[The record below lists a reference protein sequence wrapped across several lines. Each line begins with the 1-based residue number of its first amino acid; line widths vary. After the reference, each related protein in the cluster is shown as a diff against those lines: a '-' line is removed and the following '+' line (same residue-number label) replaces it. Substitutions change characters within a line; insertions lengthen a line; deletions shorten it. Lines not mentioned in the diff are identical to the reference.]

1 MIRKFINRREEL
13 EYLEREFLDTGLKVV
28 ILYGRRRVG
37 KTELINQFCKD
48 KPHIYFLADKRGT
61 QVNAREFAANSAGY
75 FSDIMPEVRNFD
87 DAFIYVRKRAGDG
100 RLIVTIDEFAY
111 LVEKDDSIPSV
122 FQKIVDVH
130 LKGTN
135 VYLILC
141 GSSIS
146 MMEGILGYRS
156 PLYGRRT
163 GQWRVTPL
171 KFKDSWSFLPRYS
184 LEEFI
189 EAFSVVG
196 NIPAYLTQFDDSADV
211 YENIEKRILG
221 KGNPLY
227 EEVEFIL
234 RAELRE
240 PSVYMSVVEAIANGA
255 TKVTEI
261 ANRCYRDAK
270 DIPKYLQVLQ
280 RLQLVQRVVPVTERR
295 PKTKKALY
303 QISDNF
309 FRFWFRFV
317 YPNRSDVEGGEVNR
331 ALTKI
336 KAEFNPYVGMIFEQV
351 CREFLV
357 ELNLRAGLALPF
369 HFTKIGNWWGYFRE
383 DGVRK
388 EIEIDLVA
396 LNDDTR
402 DILFAECKWQ
412 NKKVGI
418 DTYHNLMEKSARV
431 EWDND
436 KRREYFALFS
446 KAGFTPELK
455 RKKEK
460 ENVILFDLKE
470 IEKYLK
476 SYSADET
483 RKTENKLL
491 TQINAD
497 DKDQQC
503 SSS

>member
-1 MIRKFINRREEL
+1 MIRKFVNRKEEL
-13 EYLEREFLDTGLKVV
+13 EFLEREFMDTGLKVI

-61 QVNAREFAANSAGY
+61 AINAREFAANSARY
-75 FSDIMPEVRNFD
+75 FNDITPEVRNFD
-87 DAFIYVRKRAGDG
+87 DAFIYILKRTEDRK
-100 RLIVTIDEFAY
+100 LIVTIDEFAY

-135 VYLILC
+135 TYLILC

-163 GQWRVTPL
+163 GQWKVTPL
-171 KFKDSWSFLPRYS
+171 RFKDSWSFLPRYS

-196 NIPAYLTQFDDSADV
+196 NIPAYLLQFDDSADI
-211 YENIEKRILG
+211 YENIEKGILRR
-221 KGNPLY
+221 GNPLY
-227 EEVEFIL
+227 DEVEFIL

-261 ANRCYRDAK
+261 ANRCYINAK

-280 RLQLVQRVVPVTERR
+280 RLQLVQRVVPITERKT
-295 PKTKKALY
+295 KTKKAIY

-317 YPNRSDVEGGEVNR
+317 YPNRSDVEGGEVDR
-331 ALTKI
+331 ALSKI
-336 KAEFNPYVGMIFEQV
+336 RAEFNLYVGRIFEQV
-351 CREFLV
+351 CREFLEEV
-357 ELNLRAGLALPF
+357 NHRAGLPF
-369 HFTKIGNWWGYFRE
+369 HFTKIGNWWGHFRE

-388 EIEIDLVA
+388 EIEIDIVA
-396 LNDDTR
+396 LNEDTR
-402 DILFAECKWQ
+402 DILFAECKWL

-418 DTYHNLMEKSARV
+418 NTYHNLMEKSTRV
-431 EWDND
+431 EWHLD
-436 KRREYFALFS
+436 KRKEYFALFS

-455 RKKEK
+455 K
-460 ENVILFDLKE
+460 ENIILFDLKE
-470 IEKYLK
+470 IEKIK
-476 SYSADET
+476 RA
-483 RKTENKLL
+483 
-491 TQINAD
+491 
-497 DKDQQC
+497 
-503 SSS
+503 

>member
-1 MIRKFINRREEL
+1 MIRKFVNRKEEL
-13 EYLEREFLDTGLKVV
+13 EFLEREFMDTGLKVI

-61 QVNAREFAANSAGY
+61 AINAREFAANSARY
-75 FSDIMPEVRNFD
+75 FNDITPEVRNFD
-87 DAFIYVRKRAGDG
+87 DALIYILKRTEDRK
-100 RLIVTIDEFAY
+100 LIVTIDEFAY

-130 LKGTN
+130 LKGANT
-135 VYLILC
+135 YLILC

-163 GQWRVTPL
+163 GQWKVTPL
-171 KFKDSWSFLPRYS
+171 RFKDSWSFLPRYS

-196 NIPAYLTQFDDSADV
+196 NIPAYLLQFDDSADI
-211 YENIEKRILG
+211 YENIEKGILRR
-221 KGNPLY
+221 GNPLY

-240 PSVYMSVVEAIANGA
+240 PSVYMSVVEAIANGV

-261 ANRCYRDAK
+261 ANRCYINAK

-280 RLQLVQRVVPVTERR
+280 RLQLVQRVVPITERKT
-295 PKTKKALY
+295 KTKKAIY

-317 YPNRSDVEGGEVNR
+317 YPNRSDVEGGEVDR
-331 ALTKI
+331 ALSKI
-336 KAEFNPYVGMIFEQV
+336 RAEFNLYVGRIFEQV
-351 CREFLV
+351 CREFLEEV
-357 ELNLRAGLALPF
+357 NHRAGLPF
-369 HFTKIGNWWGYFRE
+369 HFTKIGNWWGHFRE

-388 EIEIDLVA
+388 EIEIDIVA
-396 LNDDTR
+396 LNEDTR
-402 DILFAECKWQ
+402 DILFAECKWL

-418 DTYHNLMEKSARV
+418 NTYHNLMEKSTRV
-431 EWDND
+431 EWHLD
-436 KRREYFALFS
+436 KRKEYFALFS

-455 RKKEK
+455 K
-460 ENVILFDLKE
+460 ENIILFDLKE
-470 IEKYLK
+470 IEKIK
-476 SYSADET
+476 RA
-483 RKTENKLL
+483 
-491 TQINAD
+491 
-497 DKDQQC
+497 
-503 SSS
+503 

>member
-1 MIRKFINRREEL
+1 MIRKFVNRKEEL
-13 EYLEREFLDTGLKVV
+13 EFLETEFMDTGLKVI

-61 QVNAREFAANSAGY
+61 AINAREFAANSARY
-75 FSDIMPEVRNFD
+75 FNDITPDVRNFD
-87 DAFIYVRKRAGDG
+87 DAFIYILKRTEDRK
-100 RLIVTIDEFAY
+100 LIVAIDEFAY

-135 VYLILC
+135 TYLILC

-163 GQWRVTPL
+163 GQWKVTPL
-171 KFKDSWSFLPRYS
+171 RFMDSWSFLPRYS

-196 NIPAYLTQFDDSADV
+196 NIPAYLLQFDDSADI

-227 EEVEFIL
+227 DEVEFIL

-261 ANRCYRDAK
+261 ANRCYMNAK

-280 RLQLVQRVVPVTERR
+280 RLQLVHRVVPVTERKT
-295 PKTKKALY
+295 KTKKALY

-317 YPNRSDVEGGEVNR
+317 YPNRSDVEGGEVDR
-331 ALTKI
+331 ALSKI
-336 KAEFNPYVGMIFEQV
+336 RAEFNPYVGRIFEQV

-357 ELNLRAGLALPF
+357 EVNHRAGLPF
-369 HFTKIGNWWGYFRE
+369 HFTKIGTWWGHFRE
-383 DGVRK
+383 DGMRK

-396 LNDDTR
+396 LNEDTR

-418 DTYHNLMEKSARV
+418 NTYHNLMEKSTRV
-431 EWDND
+431 EWHLD
-436 KRREYFALFS
+436 KRKEYFALFS

-455 RKKEK
+455 KEEDK

-470 IEKYLK
+470 IEKI
-476 SYSADET
+476 
-483 RKTENKLL
+483 NKKGL
-491 TQINAD
+491 
-497 DKDQQC
+497 
-503 SSS
+503 S

>member
-1 MIRKFINRREEL
+1 MIRKFVNRKEEL
-13 EYLEREFLDTGLKVV
+13 EFLEREFMDTGLKVI

-61 QVNAREFAANSAGY
+61 AINAREFAANSARY
-75 FSDIMPEVRNFD
+75 FNDITPEVRNFD
-87 DAFIYVRKRAGDG
+87 DAFIYILKRTEDRK
-100 RLIVTIDEFAY
+100 LIVTIDEFAY

-130 LKGTN
+130 LKGANT
-135 VYLILC
+135 YLILC

-163 GQWRVTPL
+163 GQWKVTPL
-171 KFKDSWSFLPRYS
+171 RFKDSWSFLPRYS

-196 NIPAYLTQFDDSADV
+196 NIPAYLLQFDDSADI
-211 YENIEKRILG
+211 YENIEKGILRR
-221 KGNPLY
+221 GNPLY

-240 PSVYMSVVEAIANGA
+240 PSVYMSVVEAIANGV

-261 ANRCYRDAK
+261 ANRCYINAK

-280 RLQLVQRVVPVTERR
+280 RLQLVQRVVPITERKT
-295 PKTKKALY
+295 KTKKAIY

-317 YPNRSDVEGGEVNR
+317 YPNRSDVEGGEVDR
-331 ALTKI
+331 ALSKI
-336 KAEFNPYVGMIFEQV
+336 RAEFNLYVGRIFEQV
-351 CREFLV
+351 CREFLEEV
-357 ELNLRAGLALPF
+357 NHRAGLPF
-369 HFTKIGNWWGYFRE
+369 HFTKIGNWWGHFRE

-388 EIEIDLVA
+388 EIEIDIVA
-396 LNDDTR
+396 LNEDTR
-402 DILFAECKWQ
+402 DILFAECKWL

-418 DTYHNLMEKSARV
+418 NTYHNLMEKSTRV
-431 EWDND
+431 EWHLD
-436 KRREYFALFS
+436 KRKEYFALFS

-455 RKKEK
+455 K
-460 ENVILFDLKE
+460 ENIILFDLKE
-470 IEKYLK
+470 IEKIK
-476 SYSADET
+476 RA
-483 RKTENKLL
+483 
-491 TQINAD
+491 
-497 DKDQQC
+497 
-503 SSS
+503 

>member
-1 MIRKFINRREEL
+1 MIRKFVNRKEEL
-13 EYLEREFLDTGLKVV
+13 EFLEREFMDTGLKVI

-61 QVNAREFAANSAGY
+61 AINAREFAANSARY
-75 FSDIMPEVRNFD
+75 FNDITPEVRNFD
-87 DAFIYVRKRAGDG
+87 DAFIYILKRTEDRK
-100 RLIVTIDEFAY
+100 LIVTIDEFAY

-130 LKGTN
+130 LKGANT
-135 VYLILC
+135 YLILC

-163 GQWRVTPL
+163 GQWKVTPL
-171 KFKDSWSFLPRYS
+171 RFKDSWSFLPRYS

-196 NIPAYLTQFDDSADV
+196 NIPAYLLQFDDSADI
-211 YENIEKRILG
+211 YENIEKGILRR
-221 KGNPLY
+221 GNPLY

-240 PSVYMSVVEAIANGA
+240 PSVYMSVVEAIANGV

-261 ANRCYRDAK
+261 ANRCYINAK

-280 RLQLVQRVVPVTERR
+280 RLQLVQRVVPITERKT
-295 PKTKKALY
+295 KTKKAIY

-317 YPNRSDVEGGEVNR
+317 YPNRSDVEGGEVDR
-331 ALTKI
+331 ALSKI
-336 KAEFNPYVGMIFEQV
+336 RAEFNLYVGRIFEQV
-351 CREFLV
+351 CREFLEEV
-357 ELNLRAGLALPF
+357 NHRAGLPF
-369 HFTKIGNWWGYFRE
+369 HFTKIGNWWGHFRE

-388 EIEIDLVA
+388 EIEIDIVA
-396 LNDDTR
+396 LNEDTR
-402 DILFAECKWQ
+402 DILFAECKWL

-418 DTYHNLMEKSARV
+418 NTYHNLMEKSTRV
-431 EWDND
+431 EWHLD
-436 KRREYFALFS
+436 KRKEYFALFS

-455 RKKEK
+455 K

-470 IEKYLK
+470 IEKHLK
-476 SYSADET
+476 S
-483 RKTENKLL
+483 
-491 TQINAD
+491 
-497 DKDQQC
+497 
-503 SSS
+503 

>member
-1 MIRKFINRREEL
+1 MIRKFVNRREEL
-13 EYLEREFLDTGLKVV
+13 EFLEREFKDTGLKVI

-61 QVNAREFAANSAGY
+61 LINAREFAANAARY
-75 FSDIMPEVRNFD
+75 FNDITPEVRNFD
-87 DAFIYVRKRAGDG
+87 DAFIYIQKRAGDG
-100 RLIVTIDEFAY
+100 RIIVTIDEFSY
-111 LVEKDDSIPSV
+111 LVEKDDSVPSV

-135 VYLILC
+135 IYLILC

-163 GQWRVTPL
+163 GQWKVTPL
-171 KFKDSWSFLPRYS
+171 RFVDSWSFLPRYS
-184 LEEFI
+184 LEKFI

-196 NIPAYLTQFDDSADV
+196 SIPAYLIMFDDSADI

-227 EEVEFIL
+227 DEVEFIL

-240 PSVYMSVVEAIANGA
+240 PSVYMSVVEAIANGV

-261 ANRCYRDAK
+261 ASRCYMNAK

-280 RLQLVQRVVPVTERR
+280 RLHLVQRVVPVTERK
-295 PKTKKALY
+295 PKTKKAIY
-303 QISDNF
+303 QISDNY

-317 YPNRSDVEGGEVNR
+317 YPNRSDVEGGEVDR
-331 ALTKI
+331 VLTRI
-336 KAEFNPYVGMIFEQV
+336 REDFNPYVGMIFEQV
-351 CREFLV
+351 CREFLE
-357 ELNLRAGLALPF
+357 ELNHRAALPF
-369 HFTKIGNWWGYFRE
+369 PVTKIGNWWGHFRE

-388 EIEIDLVA
+388 EIEIDIVS
-396 LNDDTR
+396 LNEDTR
-402 DILFAECKWQ
+402 DILFAGCKWQ

-418 DTYHNLMEKSARV
+418 NTYHKLREKSTLV
-431 EWDND
+431 EWHND

-455 RKKEK
+455 K

-470 IEKYLK
+470 IEKYLN
-476 SYSADET
+476 SYKN
-483 RKTENKLL
+483 RRL
-491 TQINAD
+491 
-497 DKDQQC
+497 
-503 SSS
+503 

>member
-1 MIRKFINRREEL
+1 MIRKFVDRKEEL
-13 EYLEREFLDTGLKVV
+13 EFLETEFMDTELKVI
-28 ILYGRRRVG
+28 ILYGRRRIG

-61 QVNAREFAANSAGY
+61 LINAREFAANSARY
-75 FSDIMPEVRNFD
+75 FNDITPEVRNFD
-87 DAFIYVRKRAGDG
+87 DTFIYILKRTEDRK
-100 RLIVTIDEFAY
+100 LIVTIDEFAY

-163 GQWRVTPL
+163 GQWKVTPL
-171 KFKDSWSFLPRYS
+171 RFRDSWSFLPRYS

-196 NIPAYLTQFDDSADV
+196 NIPAYLLQFDDSADI

-240 PSVYMSVVEAIANGA
+240 PSVYMSVVEAIVNGA

-261 ANRCYRDAK
+261 ANRCYMNAK

-280 RLQLVQRVVPVTERR
+280 RLQLVRRVVPVTERK
-295 PKTKKALY
+295 PKTKKAIY

-317 YPNRSDVEGGEVNR
+317 YPNRSDVEGGEVDR
-331 ALTKI
+331 ALSKI
-336 KAEFNPYVGMIFEQV
+336 RAEFNPYVGMIFEQV

-357 ELNLRAGLALPF
+357 EVNHRAGLPF
-369 HFTKIGNWWGYFRE
+369 HFTKIGTWWGHFRE

-388 EIEIDLVA
+388 EIEIDIVA
-396 LNDDTR
+396 LNEDTR
-402 DILFAECKWQ
+402 DILFAECRWQ
-412 NKKVGI
+412 KNKKVGI
-418 DTYHNLMEKSARV
+418 NTYHNLMEKSTRV
-431 EWDND
+431 EWHND
-436 KRREYFALFS
+436 KRKEYFALFS
-446 KAGFTPELK
+446 KAGFTPGL
-455 RKKEK
+455 KKEK

-470 IEKYLK
+470 IEKHLK
-476 SYSADET
+476 S
-483 RKTENKLL
+483 
-491 TQINAD
+491 
-497 DKDQQC
+497 
-503 SSS
+503 

>member
-1 MIRKFINRREEL
+1 MIRKFVDRKEEL
-13 EYLEREFLDTGLKVV
+13 EFLETEFMDTELKVI
-28 ILYGRRRVG
+28 ILYGRRRIG

-61 QVNAREFAANSAGY
+61 LINAREFAANSARY
-75 FSDIMPEVRNFD
+75 FNDITPEVRNFD
-87 DAFIYVRKRAGDG
+87 DAFIYILKRTEDRK
-100 RLIVTIDEFAY
+100 LIVTIDEFAY

-163 GQWRVTPL
+163 GQWKVTPL
-171 KFKDSWSFLPRYS
+171 RFRDSWSFLPRYS

-196 NIPAYLTQFDDSADV
+196 NIPAYLLQFDDSADI

-227 EEVEFIL
+227 DEVEFIL

-261 ANRCYRDAK
+261 ANRCHINTK

-280 RLQLVQRVVPVTERR
+280 RLQLVHRVVPVTERK
-295 PKTKKALY
+295 PKTKKAIY

-317 YPNRSDVEGGEVNR
+317 YPNRSDVEGGEVDR
-331 ALTKI
+331 ALSKI
-336 KAEFNPYVGMIFEQV
+336 RAEFNPYVGMIFEQV

-357 ELNLRAGLALPF
+357 EVNHRAGLPF
-369 HFTKIGNWWGYFRE
+369 HFTKIGTWWGHFRE

-388 EIEIDLVA
+388 EIEIDIVA
-396 LNDDTR
+396 LNEDTR
-402 DILFAECKWQ
+402 DILFAECRWQ
-412 NKKVGI
+412 KNKKVGI
-418 DTYHNLMEKSARV
+418 NTYHNLMEKSTRV
-431 EWDND
+431 EWHND
-436 KRREYFALFS
+436 KRKEYFALFS
-446 KAGFTPELK
+446 KAGFTPGL
-455 RKKEK
+455 KKEK

-470 IEKYLK
+470 IEKHLK
-476 SYSADET
+476 S
-483 RKTENKLL
+483 
-491 TQINAD
+491 
-497 DKDQQC
+497 
-503 SSS
+503 

>member
-1 MIRKFINRREEL
+1 MIRKFVNRKEEL
-13 EYLEREFLDTGLKVV
+13 EFLEREFMDTGLKVI

-37 KTELINQFCKD
+37 KTELINQFCMD

-61 QVNAREFAANSAGY
+61 AINAREFAANSARY
-75 FSDIMPEVRNFD
+75 FNDITPEVRNFD
-87 DAFIYVRKRAGDG
+87 DAFIYILKRTENRK
-100 RLIVTIDEFAY
+100 LIVTIDEFAY

-130 LKGTN
+130 LKGMNT
-135 VYLILC
+135 YLILC

-163 GQWRVTPL
+163 GQWKVTPL
-171 KFKDSWSFLPRYS
+171 RFKDSWSFLPRYS

-189 EAFSVVG
+189 EAFSAVG
-196 NIPAYLTQFDDSADV
+196 NIPAYLLQFDDSADI
-211 YENIEKRILG
+211 YENIEKRILRR
-221 KGNPLY
+221 GNPLY
-227 EEVEFIL
+227 DEVEFIL

-240 PSVYMSVVEAIANGA
+240 PSVYMSVVEAIANGV

-261 ANRCYRDAK
+261 ANRCYMNAK

-280 RLQLVQRVVPVTERR
+280 RLQLVHRVVPITERKT
-295 PKTKKALY
+295 KTKKALY

-317 YPNRSDVEGGEVNR
+317 YPNRSDVEGGEVDR
-331 ALTKI
+331 VLSKI
-336 KAEFNPYVGMIFEQV
+336 RAEFNPYVGRIFEQV

-357 ELNLRAGLALPF
+357 EVNHRAGLPF
-369 HFTKIGNWWGYFRE
+369 HFTKIGNWWGHFRE

-388 EIEIDLVA
+388 EIEIDIVA
-396 LNDDTR
+396 LNEDTG
-402 DILFAECKWQ
+402 DILFAECKWL

-418 DTYHNLMEKSARV
+418 NTYHNLMEKSTRV
-431 EWDND
+431 EWHLD
-436 KRREYFALFS
+436 KRKEYFALFS
-446 KAGFTPELK
+446 KAGFTPEL
-455 RKKEK
+455 KKEK

-470 IEKYLK
+470 IEKHLK
-476 SYSADET
+476 S
-483 RKTENKLL
+483 
-491 TQINAD
+491 
-497 DKDQQC
+497 
-503 SSS
+503 

>member
-1 MIRKFINRREEL
+1 MIRKFVNRKEEL
-13 EYLEREFLDTGLKVV
+13 EFLETEFMDTGLKVI

-61 QVNAREFAANSAGY
+61 AINAREFAANSARY
-75 FSDIMPEVRNFD
+75 FNDITPEVRNFD
-87 DAFIYVRKRAGDG
+87 DAFIYILKRTEDRK
-100 RLIVTIDEFAY
+100 LIVTIDEFAY

-135 VYLILC
+135 IYLILC

-163 GQWRVTPL
+163 GQWKVTPL
-171 KFKDSWSFLPRYS
+171 RFKDSWSFLPRYS

-196 NIPAYLTQFDDSADV
+196 NIPAYLLQFDDSADI
-211 YENIEKRILG
+211 YENIEKRILRR
-221 KGNPLY
+221 GNPLY

-240 PSVYMSVVEAIANGA
+240 PSVYMSVVEAIADGV

-261 ANRCYRDAK
+261 ANRCYLNAK

-280 RLQLVQRVVPVTERR
+280 RLQLVHRVVPVTERK
-295 PKTKKALY
+295 PKTKKAIY

-309 FRFWFRFV
+309 FRFWFKFV
-317 YPNRSDVEGGEVNR
+317 YPNRSDVEGGEVGR
-331 ALTKI
+331 ALSKI
-336 KAEFNPYVGMIFEQV
+336 RAEFNPYVGRIFEQV
-351 CREFLV
+351 CREFLAEV
-357 ELNLRAGLALPF
+357 NHRAGLPF
-369 HFTKIGNWWGYFRE
+369 HFTKIGTWWGHFRE

-388 EIEIDLVA
+388 EIEIDIVA
-396 LNDDTR
+396 LNEDTR

-412 NKKVGI
+412 NKMVGI
-418 DTYHNLMEKSARV
+418 NTYHNLMEKSLRV
-431 EWDND
+431 EWHLD
-436 KRREYFALFS
+436 KRKEYFALFS

-455 RKKEK
+455 LEKEK
-460 ENVILFDLKE
+460 ENVILFDLNE
-470 IEKYLK
+470 IEKI
-476 SYSADET
+476 
-483 RKTENKLL
+483 NK
-491 TQINAD
+491 QNS
-497 DKDQQC
+497 KYKGR
-503 SSS
+503 

>member
-1 MIRKFINRREEL
+1 MIRKFVNRKEEL
-13 EYLEREFLDTGLKVV
+13 EFLEREFMDTGLKVI

-61 QVNAREFAANSAGY
+61 AINAREFAANSARY
-75 FSDIMPEVRNFD
+75 FNDITPEVRNFD
-87 DAFIYVRKRAGDG
+87 DAFIYILKRTEDRK
-100 RLIVTIDEFAY
+100 LIVTIDEFAY

-130 LKGTN
+130 LKGANT
-135 VYLILC
+135 YLILC

-163 GQWRVTPL
+163 GQWKVTPL
-171 KFKDSWSFLPRYS
+171 RFKDSWSFLPRYS

-196 NIPAYLTQFDDSADV
+196 NIPAYLLQFDDSADI
-211 YENIEKRILG
+211 YENIEKGILRR
-221 KGNPLY
+221 GNPLY

-240 PSVYMSVVEAIANGA
+240 PSVYMSVVEAIANGV

-261 ANRCYRDAK
+261 ANRCYINAK

-280 RLQLVQRVVPVTERR
+280 RLQLVQRVVPITERKT
-295 PKTKKALY
+295 KTKKAIY

-317 YPNRSDVEGGEVNR
+317 YPNRSDVEGGEVDR
-331 ALTKI
+331 ALSKI
-336 KAEFNPYVGMIFEQV
+336 RAEFNLYVGRIFEQV
-351 CREFLV
+351 CREFLEEV
-357 ELNLRAGLALPF
+357 NHRAGLPF
-369 HFTKIGNWWGYFRE
+369 HFTKIGNWWGHFRE

-388 EIEIDLVA
+388 EIEIDIVA
-396 LNDDTR
+396 LNEDTR
-402 DILFAECKWQ
+402 DILFAECKWL

-418 DTYHNLMEKSARV
+418 NTYHNLMEKSTRV
-431 EWDND
+431 EWHND
-436 KRREYFALFS
+436 KRKEYFALFS

-455 RKKEK
+455 K

-470 IEKYLK
+470 IEKHLK
-476 SYSADET
+476 S
-483 RKTENKLL
+483 
-491 TQINAD
+491 
-497 DKDQQC
+497 
-503 SSS
+503 

>member
-1 MIRKFINRREEL
+1 MIRKFVNRKEEL
-13 EYLEREFLDTGLKVV
+13 EFLERDFMDTGLKVI

-37 KTELINQFCKD
+37 KTELINQFCMD

-61 QVNAREFAANSAGY
+61 AINAREFAANSARY
-75 FSDIMPEVRNFD
+75 FNDITPEVRNFD
-87 DAFIYVRKRAGDG
+87 DAFIYILKRTENRK
-100 RLIVTIDEFAY
+100 LIVTIDEFAY

-130 LKGTN
+130 MKGTN
-135 VYLILC
+135 TYLILC

-163 GQWRVTPL
+163 GQWKVTPL
-171 KFKDSWSFLPRYS
+171 RFKDSWSFLPRYS
-184 LEEFI
+184 LEAFI
-189 EAFSVVG
+189 EAFSAVG
-196 NIPAYLTQFDDSADV
+196 NIPAYLLQFDDSADI
-211 YENIEKRILG
+211 YENIEKRILRR
-221 KGNPLY
+221 GNPLY
-227 EEVEFIL
+227 DEVEFIL

-240 PSVYMSVVEAIANGA
+240 PSVYMSVVEAIANGV

-261 ANRCYRDAK
+261 ANRCYINAK

-280 RLQLVQRVVPVTERR
+280 RLQLVHRVVPITERKT
-295 PKTKKALY
+295 KTKKALY

-317 YPNRSDVEGGEVNR
+317 YPNRSDVEGGEVDR
-331 ALTKI
+331 VLSKI
-336 KAEFNPYVGMIFEQV
+336 RAEFNPYVGRIFEQV

-357 ELNLRAGLALPF
+357 EVNHRAGLPF
-369 HFTKIGNWWGYFRE
+369 HFTKIGNWWGHFRE

-388 EIEIDLVA
+388 EIEIDIVA
-396 LNDDTR
+396 LNEDTG
-402 DILFAECKWQ
+402 DILFAECKWL

-418 DTYHNLMEKSARV
+418 NTYHNLMEKSTRV
-431 EWDND
+431 EWHLD
-436 KRREYFALFS
+436 KRKEYFALFS

-455 RKKEK
+455 LEK

-470 IEKYLK
+470 IEKHLK
-476 SYSADET
+476 S
-483 RKTENKLL
+483 
-491 TQINAD
+491 
-497 DKDQQC
+497 
-503 SSS
+503 

>member
-1 MIRKFINRREEL
+1 MIRKFVNRKEEL
-13 EYLEREFLDTGLKVV
+13 EFLEREFMDTGLKVI

-37 KTELINQFCKD
+37 KTELINQFCMD

-61 QVNAREFAANSAGY
+61 AINAREFAANSARY
-75 FSDIMPEVRNFD
+75 FNDITPEVRNFD
-87 DAFIYVRKRAGDG
+87 DAFIYILKRTENRK
-100 RLIVTIDEFAY
+100 LIVTIDEFAY

-135 VYLILC
+135 TYLILC

-146 MMEGILGYRS
+146 MMEGILGYQS

-163 GQWRVTPL
+163 GQWKVTPL
-171 KFKDSWSFLPRYS
+171 RFKDSWSFLPRYS

-189 EAFSVVG
+189 EVFSAVG
-196 NIPAYLTQFDDSADV
+196 NIPAYLLQFDDSADI

-221 KGNPLY
+221 RGNPLY
-227 EEVEFIL
+227 DEVEFIL

-240 PSVYMSVVEAIANGA
+240 PSVYMSVVEAIANGV

-261 ANRCYRDAK
+261 ANRCYINAK

-280 RLQLVQRVVPVTERR
+280 RLQLVHRVVPITERKT
-295 PKTKKALY
+295 KTKKALY

-317 YPNRSDVEGGEVNR
+317 YPNRSDVEGGEVDR
-331 ALTKI
+331 VLSKI
-336 KAEFNPYVGMIFEQV
+336 RAEFNPYVGRIFEQV
-351 CREFLV
+351 CREFLEEV
-357 ELNLRAGLALPF
+357 NHRAGLPF
-369 HFTKIGNWWGYFRE
+369 HFTKIGTWWGHFRE

-388 EIEIDLVA
+388 EIEIDIVA
-396 LNDDTR
+396 LNEDTG
-402 DILFAECKWQ
+402 DILFAECKWL

-418 DTYHNLMEKSARV
+418 NTYHNLMEKSTRV
-431 EWDND
+431 EWHLD
-436 KRREYFALFS
+436 KRKEYFALFS
-446 KAGFTPELK
+446 KAGFTPEL
-455 RKKEK
+455 KKEK

-470 IEKYLK
+470 IEKHLK
-476 SYSADET
+476 S
-483 RKTENKLL
+483 
-491 TQINAD
+491 
-497 DKDQQC
+497 
-503 SSS
+503 

>member
-1 MIRKFINRREEL
+1 MIRKFVNRKEEL
-13 EYLEREFLDTGLKVV
+13 EFLEREFTDTGLKVI

-61 QVNAREFAANSAGY
+61 LINAREFAANLARY
-75 FSDIMPEVRNFD
+75 FNDITPEVRNFD
-87 DAFIYVRKRAGDG
+87 DAFIYILKRTED
-100 RLIVTIDEFAY
+100 RTLIVAIDEFAY

-130 LKGTN
+130 LRGTN

-163 GQWRVTPL
+163 GQWKVTPL
-171 KFKDSWSFLPRYS
+171 RFKDSWSFLPRYS

-196 NIPAYLTQFDDSADV
+196 NIPAYLLQFDDSADI
-211 YENIEKRILG
+211 YENIEKRTLG

-261 ANRCYRDAK
+261 ANRCYINAK

-280 RLQLVQRVVPVTERR
+280 RLQLVHRVVPVTERKT
-295 PKTKKALY
+295 KTKKAIY

-317 YPNRSDVEGGEVNR
+317 YPNRSDVEGGEVDR

-336 KAEFNPYVGMIFEQV
+336 RAEFNPYVGRIFEQV

-357 ELNLRAGLALPF
+357 EVNHRAGLPF
-369 HFTKIGNWWGYFRE
+369 HFTKIGIWWGHFRE

-388 EIEIDLVA
+388 EIEIDIVA
-396 LNDDTR
+396 LNEDTR

-418 DTYHNLMEKSARV
+418 NTYHNLMEKSTHV
-431 EWDND
+431 EWHND
-436 KRREYFALFS
+436 KRKEYFALFS

-455 RKKEK
+455 KEK
-460 ENVILFDLKE
+460 DNIILFDLKE
-470 IEKYLK
+470 IEK
-476 SYSADET
+476 ET
-483 RKTENKLL
+483 DKEINK
-491 TQINAD
+491 
-497 DKDQQC
+497 
-503 SSS
+503 

>member
-1 MIRKFINRREEL
+1 MIRKFVNRKEEL
-13 EYLEREFLDTGLKVV
+13 EFLEREFMDTGLKVI

-61 QVNAREFAANSAGY
+61 AINAREFAVNSARY
-75 FSDIMPEVRNFD
+75 FNDITPEVRNFD
-87 DAFIYVRKRAGDG
+87 DAFIYILKRTEDRK
-100 RLIVTIDEFAY
+100 LIVTIDEFAY

-130 LKGTN
+130 LEGTN
-135 VYLILC
+135 TYLILC

-163 GQWRVTPL
+163 GQWKVTPL
-171 KFKDSWSFLPRYS
+171 RFKDSWSFLPRYS
-184 LEEFI
+184 FEEFI

-196 NIPAYLTQFDDSADV
+196 NIPAYLLQFDDSADI

-221 KGNPLY
+221 RGNPLY
-227 EEVEFIL
+227 DEVEFIL

-261 ANRCYRDAK
+261 ANRCYMNAK

-280 RLQLVQRVVPVTERR
+280 RLQLVHRVVPVTERK
-295 PKTKKALY
+295 PKTKKAIY

-309 FRFWFRFV
+309 FRFWFKFV
-317 YPNRSDVEGGEVNR
+317 YPNRSDVEGGEVDR
-331 ALTKI
+331 ALSKI
-336 KAEFNPYVGMIFEQV
+336 RAEFNPYVGRIFEQV

-357 ELNLRAGLALPF
+357 EVNHRAGLPF
-369 HFTKIGNWWGYFRE
+369 HFTKIGTWWGHFRE

-388 EIEIDLVA
+388 EIEIDTVA
-396 LNDDTR
+396 LNEDTR

-418 DTYHNLMEKSARV
+418 NTYHNLMEKSTRV
-431 EWDND
+431 EWHLD
-436 KRREYFALFS
+436 KRKEYFALFS

-455 RKKEK
+455 LEEEK

-470 IEKYLK
+470 IEK
-476 SYSADET
+476 
-483 RKTENKLL
+483 
-491 TQINAD
+491 
-497 DKDQQC
+497 
-503 SSS
+503 